1 MEYIKRLNEFE
12 LIKLAKTSS
21 CENTLTALADSTF
34 IKVRRS
40 VARNSNANS
49 FIANRLAND
58 SASNVSY
65 WATRHNN
72 YQKQRVV
79 QSNDPCVVCSI
90 DELQY
95 HNTCSSCSHARVG

>member
-1 MEYIKRLNEFE
+1 MSNLNGLNELE
-12 LIKLAKTSS
+12 LIKLAKTSN
-21 CENTLTALADSTF
+21 CQDTLTNLADNIF
-34 IKVRRS
+34 ITVRRC
-40 VARNSNANS
+40 VAKNENITTPIVNK
-49 FIANRLAND
+49 LAID

-72 YQKQRVV
+72 YSAKRVV

-95 HNTCSSCSHARVG
+95 HNTCSSCSLV